1 MEKTKQRFKNFYGR
15 IKDRSKFLSN
25 LKVITILILLE
36 IYTLIY
42 DKLSNNTVFV
52 GYQQILVIA
61 GLAILFT
68 LLFYIIDKL
77 IESQRLKEI
86 NESNKIIS
94 KEMFSMQYNIRRY
107 NEEQLEI
114 AKLGSKYE
122 YCWNF
127 MKQFS
132 SGEENGEA
140 LLEAMGHIE
149 DLADEHVDKQ
159 FEEIKRKN
167 EEIYV

>member
-1 MEKTKQRFKNFYGR
+1 MEKTKQKIKKFYGS

-25 LKVITILILLE
+25 LKVVMILILIE

-42 DKLSNNTVFV
+42 DKLAKDVMFV
-52 GYQQILVIA
+52 GNQQILVIA

-68 LLFYIIDKL
+68 LAISVIDKL

-94 KEMFSMQYNIRRY
+94 KEMFSIQYNIRRY

-127 MKQFS
+127 MKQYS
-132 SGEENGEA
+132 TGEENGEA
-140 LLEAMGHIE
+140 LLEAMGLIE
-149 DLADEHVDKQ
+149 DLADKHVDKQ
-159 FEEIKRKN
+159 YEEIKRKN
-167 EEIYV
+167 EEI